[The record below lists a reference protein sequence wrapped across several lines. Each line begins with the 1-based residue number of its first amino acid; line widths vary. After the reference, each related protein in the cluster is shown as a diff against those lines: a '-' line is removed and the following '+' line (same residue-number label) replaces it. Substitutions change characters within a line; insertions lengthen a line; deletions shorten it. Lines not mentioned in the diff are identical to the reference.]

1 MVPMDSFTIF
11 HGVVDWLW
19 LIDHAWFD
27 RLCTL
32 SKNTHSSI
40 VCFCAAIL
48 SMHSF
53 MHAIVETQYV
63 SSDSIYWMSLRPQRG
78 KYISK
83 RQRIFYDK
91 YNCHKLGALANPGIR
106 REKEEIIKQLPTL
119 CNFLCTI
126 HTKSRVNNIVW

>member
-1 MVPMDSFTIF
+1 MAPMDTLTIF

-78 KYISK
+78 KNTSK
-83 RQRIFYDK
+83 RQRNVYENIIVINLELLLILVLEERKRRSLNNYQHCAIIF
-91 YNCHKLGALANPGIR
+91 LL
-106 REKEEIIKQLPTL
+106 
-119 CNFLCTI
+119 FI
-126 HTKSRVNNIVW
+126 HTAE

>member
-1 MVPMDSFTIF
+1 MAPMDTLTIF

-63 SSDSIYWMSLRPQRG
+63 SPDSIYWMSLRPQWG

-91 YNCHKLGALANPGIR
+91 NIIVINLELLLILVLEERKR
-106 REKEEIIKQLPTL
+106 RSL
-119 CNFLCTI
+119 
-126 HTKSRVNNIVW
+126 NNYQHCAIFILLSIQRAD